1 MLSPCSLLLFLMAL
15 RHSSILFLFASFL
28 LSAKFIAVEAQ
39 LFIRGPFRLIDGP
52 FSHFADPSDGP
63 DDRGLQRYIIHVR
76 RPEGPL
82 FTIAKEWRNFYV
94 SLLTKANAQFSL
106 QGDDSPVSRILHA
119 YRNVMTG
126 FAAMFTTLEV
136 EAMSKL
142 DWFVHA
148 YPDRTYDL
156 LTTHTPEFM
165 GLRDP
170 TSGGGGRGG
179 VWKESNMGEGVI
191 IGVLDSG
198 VTPGHPS
205 FDDKGMP
212 PPPSK
217 WKGQCDFKTSACN
230 NKLIGAQSFIRSYG
244 LPAGSA
250 VPPVDN
256 EGHGTHTASTA
267 AGAPVD
273 HADALGHAAGV
284 ATGMAPRAHV
294 AVYQVCD
301 RGRCA
306 GADILSAMD
315 AAIEDGVDVISLS
328 VGSAPAPFHA
338 DPVAI
343 GAFGAIEKGI
353 FVSCSAGNSGP
364 GESTLSN
371 EAPWILTVA
380 ATSTN
385 RTIRAT
391 VKLGDGQ
398 EFDGESLYQ
407 QPPDFGSKN
416 LPLVWAGDGSKMNA
430 SKCRNGSLDGLD
442 VRGKVVLCERGGN
455 SRIDKGK
462 VVQGAG
468 GAGMILM
475 NEQVDG
481 YSTLADAHVLPASH
495 VAYAYGSKIKD
506 YIKSSSNPTAAI
518 VFKGTTMNTSRAPAI
533 PSFSSRGPSKES
545 PGILKP
551 DIAAPGVSILAAWP
565 STLGQGSQPQ
575 QTSHTG
581 AVFNMMS
588 GTSMSCPHVSGV
600 AALLKKAHPGW
611 SPAAM
616 KSAMM
621 TTAYASDN
629 TGQPIVDE
637 RLLPAGLFSF
647 GAGQVDPAKAL
658 DPGLVYDIDPD
669 DYVPYLCGLGYT
681 DAHVRSVIHSQVSCS
696 LAKRITEVELNYPSI
711 LVPLGGNHP
720 TAVVFS
726 RTVTNVGEAHETYS
740 SEIDAPEGVS
750 VRVDPT
756 SLSFTSVN
764 EKKTFKIT
772 FESKGG
778 GGSGNAEGQLKWVS
792 GKHVVR
798 SPIAISF
805 K

>member
-1 MLSPCSLLLFLMAL
+1 MAL

-126 FAAMFTTLEV
+126 FAAMFTALEV

-148 YPDRTYDL
+148 
-156 LTTHTPEFM
+156 
-165 GLRDP
+165 
-170 TSGGGGRGG
+170 
-179 VWKESNMGEGVI
+179 
-191 IGVLDSG
+191 
-198 VTPGHPS
+198 
-205 FDDKGMP
+205 
-212 PPPSK
+212 
-217 WKGQCDFKTSACN
+217 
-230 NKLIGAQSFIRSYG
+230 
-244 LPAGSA
+244 
-250 VPPVDN
+250 
-256 EGHGTHTASTA
+256 
-267 AGAPVD
+267 
-273 HADALGHAAGV
+273 
-284 ATGMAPRAHV
+284 
-294 AVYQVCD
+294 
-301 RGRCA
+301 
-306 GADILSAMD
+306 
-315 AAIEDGVDVISLS
+315 
-328 VGSAPAPFHA
+328 APAPFHA

-575 QTSHTG
+575 PTSHTG

-681 DAHVRSVIHSQVSCS
+681 DAHVRSVIHSPVSCS